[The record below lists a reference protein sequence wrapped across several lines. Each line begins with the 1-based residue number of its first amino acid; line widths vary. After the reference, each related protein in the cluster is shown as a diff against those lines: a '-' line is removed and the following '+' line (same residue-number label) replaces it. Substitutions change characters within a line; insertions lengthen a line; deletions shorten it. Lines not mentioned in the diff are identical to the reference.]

1 MTYKVT
7 FLSGNNYNVKYNTP
21 SNYKA
26 NLGFN
31 LEIMPQSLD
40 ELSDVELSG
49 NNYDQYVL
57 VYDATSGKWRDRN
70 PDEVLSGATVQPD
83 ANRTTYTL
91 PAVFEDKL
99 DVDLDNKIDLD
110 AGTF

>member
-7 FLSGNNYNVKYNTP
+7 VTNNTYQVKITTPKSFKVEQSNVTE
-21 SNYKA
+21 
-26 NLGFN
+26 L
-31 LEIMPQSLD
+31 MPQTLD
-40 ELSDVELSG
+40 ELTDVELSG

-57 VYDATSGKWRDRN
+57 VYDAASGKWRDRN

-99 DVDLDNKIDLD
+99 DVDLDNRIDLD
-110 AGTF
+110 AGSF

>member
-7 FLSGNNYNVKYNTP
+7 VTNSAYQVKVSKSQSFKVGQSYI
-21 SNYKA
+21 
-26 NLGFN
+26 

-70 PDEVLSGATVQPD
+70 PDEVLYGATVQPD

-91 PAVFEDKL
+91 PIEFEDKL
-99 DVDLDNKIDLD
+99 GSELDLD

>member
-1 MTYKVT
+1 MSYKVT
-7 FLSGNNYNVKYNTP
+7 YSTNNNYNLKYNTP
-21 SNYKA
+21 SDYKTT
-26 NLGFN
+26 LGFQV
-31 LEIMPQSLD
+31 EIMPQSLN

-57 VYDATSGKWRDRN
+57 VYDSASGKWRDRN